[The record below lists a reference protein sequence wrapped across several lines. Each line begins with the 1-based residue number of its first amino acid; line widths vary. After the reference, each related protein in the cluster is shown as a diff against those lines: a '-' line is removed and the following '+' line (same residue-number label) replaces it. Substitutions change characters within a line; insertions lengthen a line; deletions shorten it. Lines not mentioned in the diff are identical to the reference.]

1 MYWTGM
7 AGKDRR
13 VGEVGEDVGTSRPPT
28 VFDRAH
34 RLTTAGMLM
43 LVTFVAFESMAVAT
57 AMPTAV
63 TELDGLAWYGWPFS
77 GYLVA
82 SVFGMV
88 VGGDLDDRRGSRTAL
103 LAGVMIFAA
112 GLLAGGLSGHMG
124 VFVAAR
130 AVQGVG
136 GGIIAVSL
144 YVVAGRAYR
153 PELRPRLFAALSAAW
168 VLPALLGPLLAGL
181 ITTHLGWRWV
191 FLGMLPLITLGL
203 GLLLPALRRFGAP
216 EGVPAPA
223 SARPWSALLAGLG
236 VGLLQY
242 AGQRLDLLALGLAAA
257 GAAALVVGLR
267 PLLPAGTAR
276 LRSGLPAV
284 IGLRGVLAGA
294 FFGMDALLPLS
305 LTELHGYSPTAAGI
319 PLTAGALG
327 WAVASQLQGRRPDVA
342 RVVLLRAGF
351 LLLAV
356 GLAGTAL
363 VTVPAMQG
371 WPAYLTWAVAGFGMG
386 LGMPS
391 LSVLLLDQSAEHRRG
406 ADSAAFQISDVTASA
421 LCVGIVGVLIGAT
434 TASLLSLP
442 AAVLLA
448 VAALTGLA
456 TVGAWAAPRS
466 GAPAAAPGASV
477 PATTLAPVTGL
488 ARSPRETA

>member
-1 MYWTGM
+1 L
-7 AGKDRR
+7 AKH
-13 VGEVGEDVGTSRPPT
+13 VGTSRPPA

-34 RLTTAGMLM
+34 RLTTAGLLM

-63 TELDGLAWYGWPFS
+63 SELDGLAWYGWPFS
-77 GYLVA
+77 AFLVA

-88 VGGDLDDRRGSRTAL
+88 LGGDLDDRRGSRTAL
-103 LAGVMIFAA
+103 LAGVTIFAA
-112 GLLAGGLSGHMG
+112 GLLAGGLSGHMA

-153 PELRPRLFAALSAAW
+153 PDLRPRLFAAFSAAW
-168 VLPALLGPLLAGL
+168 VLPALVGPLLAGL

-191 FLGMLPLITLGL
+191 FLGMLPLIALGL

-223 SARPWSALLAGLG
+223 SARRWWALLAGLG
-236 VGLLQY
+236 VVALQY
-242 AGQRLDLLALGLAAA
+242 AGQRLDLLAVGIAVVGTAV
-257 GAAALVVGLR
+257 LVVGLR
-267 PLLPAGTAR
+267 PLLPVGTAR
-276 LRSGLPAV
+276 LRPGLPAV
-284 IGLRGVLAGA
+284 IGARGLLAGA

-305 LTELHGYSPTAAGI
+305 LTELHGYDPTSAGI

-327 WAVASQLQGRRPDVA
+327 WAVASQVQGRRPDVA
-342 RVVLLRAGF
+342 RLVLLRIGF
-351 LLLAV
+351 VLLAA

-363 VTVPAMQG
+363 VAVPGLQG
-371 WPAYLTWAVAGFGMG
+371 WPSYLTWAVAGLGMG

-391 LSVLLLDQSAEHRRG
+391 LSVLLLEQSTEERRG
-406 ADSAAFQISDVTASA
+406 ADSAAFQIADVTMSA
-421 LCVGIVGVLIGAT
+421 ICVGVVGVLVAAA
-434 TASLLSLP
+434 ASGLVAFP
-442 AAVLLA
+442 TAVLLA
-448 VAALTGLA
+448 VGVLTALAVVGA
-456 TVGAWAAPRS
+456 RVAPRAGAPTVGPD
-466 GAPAAAPGASV
+466 PAVRASTLASV
-477 PATTLAPVTGL
+477 TEL
-488 ARSPRETA
+488 ARSRGITA